1 MYCDHALLLQIFGA
15 DCCPEIK
22 LMSLRP
28 NPLKIGSC
36 GSEGDE
42 SFVNSED
49 LLLRCFRLAKNFASS
64 SELRNV
70 VNGTISR
77 SRVSHGVTCERPE
90 MDWYNANTDGVYDH
104 PLQQAAA
111 GGVRNDQGEWIFDF
125 STNLDSCSILLAKL
139 WMILIVLN
147 HA

>member
-90 MDWYNANTDGVYDH
+90 MDWYNANTPTRLLYRSFACRWMQTAVH
-104 PLQQAAA
+104 APSFTLQT
-111 GGVRNDQGEWIFDF
+111 RPRCIKIPF
-125 STNLDSCSILLAKL
+125 SF
-139 WMILIVLN
+139 
-147 HA
+147 